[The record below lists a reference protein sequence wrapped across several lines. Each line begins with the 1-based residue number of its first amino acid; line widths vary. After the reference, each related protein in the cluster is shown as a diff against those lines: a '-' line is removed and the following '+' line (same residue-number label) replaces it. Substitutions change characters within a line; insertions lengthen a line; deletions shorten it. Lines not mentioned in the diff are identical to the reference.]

1 MYHRLFVG
9 IRPPAAIRDALID
22 LMEGVDAVRWQDDDQ
37 LHVTLRYIG

>member
-22 LMEGVDAVRWQDDDQ
+22 LMEGVDAVRWQ
-37 LHVTLRYIG
+37 